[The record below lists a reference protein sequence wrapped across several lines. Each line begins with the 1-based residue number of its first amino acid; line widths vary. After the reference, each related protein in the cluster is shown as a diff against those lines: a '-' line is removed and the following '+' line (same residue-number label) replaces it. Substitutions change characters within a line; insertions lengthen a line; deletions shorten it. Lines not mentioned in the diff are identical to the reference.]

1 MVAGHESRVASLHQI
16 TKELLQAY
24 GRFPRK
30 NLGQH
35 FLVDPKVVERI
46 IAAASLTNDD
56 LVVEIGSGLGV
67 VTSEIAK
74 HVNHLAAIEID
85 KELVGISK
93 EVLASFTNVTFVPED
108 ILKVELE
115 KVTLGRKYKV
125 IGNLPYYITAPI
137 VEKILTAKE
146 KPVVAVI
153 MVQKEVA
160 ERMAAT
166 PGTKK
171 FGSFSI
177 FTQFY
182 AKVELN
188 SFVSKSSFLPW
199 PEVGS
204 AIVSLIP
211 HTSSPFPGLDE
222 KLFFDIV
229 HAAFQQRR
237 KKLRN
242 SLAEYNLEKV
252 SLDLNRRPETLGL
265 EQFVQ
270 LANQLSD

>member
-1 MVAGHESRVASLHQI
+1 MTENQSLYKV

-24 GRFPRK
+24 GRYPRK

-46 IAAASLTNDD
+46 IKAAKLTKDD

-67 VTSEIAK
+67 VTAEIAK

-85 KELVGISK
+85 KELVSISK
-93 EVLASFTNVTFVPED
+93 EVLVPFNNITFVPED
-108 ILKVELE
+108 ILKVDLA
-115 KVTLGRKYKV
+115 KITLGRKYKV

-137 VEKILTAKE
+137 VEKILTAEE
-146 KPVVAVI
+146 KPELAVI
-153 MVQKEVA
+153 MIQKEVA
-160 ERMAAT
+160 ERMAAK
-166 PGTKK
+166 PGSKQ

-177 FTQFY
+177 FTQFH

-199 PEVGS
+199 PQVGS
-204 AIVSLIP
+204 AVISLTP
-211 HTSSPFPGLDE
+211 HPAPLFPDLNE

-237 KKLRN
+237 KQLRN
-242 SLAEYNLEKV
+242 SLKDYNLENAGI
-252 SLDLNRRPETLGL
+252 DLSRRPE
-265 EQFVQ
+265 E
-270 LANQLSD
+270 LAIEEFAALTNYFCAAKQTN